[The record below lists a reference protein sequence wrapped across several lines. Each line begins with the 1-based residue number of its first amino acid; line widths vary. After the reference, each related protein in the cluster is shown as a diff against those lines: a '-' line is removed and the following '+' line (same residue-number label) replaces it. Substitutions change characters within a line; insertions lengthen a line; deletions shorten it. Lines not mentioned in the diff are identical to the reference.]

1 FPEEPPR
8 SAGRRLRSAGRRLRP
23 GGGEQPGR
31 GSEQSARWTKEI
43 KARRRRRTKKK
54 MPRARWREDG
64 RPGASWPAASTPPWH
79 GRPARIGAGQRPLP
93 RAAWGRLG
101 AEDEGEDQIGRG

>member
-1 FPEEPPR
+1 FFPR
-8 SAGRRLRSAGRRLRP
+8 SPPARLGGVCARLGGVCARAAASSL
-23 GGGEQPGR
+23 GGGR
-31 GSEQSARWTKEI
+31 SRVTKEI

>member
-1 FPEEPPR
+1 FSRGAPPLGWAA
-8 SAGRRLRSAGRRLRP
+8 SALGWAASAPGRRRAAWEGV
-23 GGGEQPGR
+23 GAEC
-31 GSEQSARWTKEI
+31 KMI